1 MVTALASNPPMN
13 ASAMLVPE
21 LGGLATCLSCHTED
35 ATLSNDAVATGAEWR
50 CRRCGQQWDA
60 GRLAKVAAYAVWE
73 SERASAARGDV

>member
-1 MVTALASNPPMN
+1 MN

-35 ATLSNDAVATGAEWR
+35 ATLSLDAVATGAEWR

-60 GRLAKVAAYAVWE
+60 SRLANVAAYDAWV
-73 SERASAARGDV
+73 SARAGA